1 MAITTS
7 ESLERLQ
14 GLKNDLSLL
23 NDTTV
28 PNVERLSAELE
39 SRVDEFRKVF
49 DKNPRNEKSRQ
60 ALNSGILKLDD
71 QEFSVND
78 DFKLQAAQ
86 VAEALDVD
94 ELDAAAL
101 CIDAQQSIESL
112 DRSPLAASVYLYH
125 DRREYVLECLRLC
138 LEKVVLGQEEGEDL
152 PRYIPCTSF
161 LDQVMSSGGKA
172 PNPTSQYW
180 EKCINAM
187 MEAENSQQHV
197 IQRLHTI
204 SMTGQRQSEELATL
218 MNFQLASLKR
228 QHDLLGSVAFW
239 LAKYKEVDFVGLRHI
254 TTHLKQIDRY
264 DATVSHYLPVLYYLL
279 YSLGRGGSKRSA
291 DPHRQLKDSQDF
303 HIMISSTKE
312 NDAWYLRQLQA
323 SVVACWVVA
332 YAGLFVD
339 QPDAASMLGVDA
351 SAEVKSYDALLKTAI
366 KDGALHLLLA
376 TAQNTADN
384 NWVDP
389 ARRGVVSFLLQDAPA
404 LHSDNFNASRSF
416 KTILMEQLQAFAE
429 HWVSNMPDTLRTLKF
444 DEDEQRRNLQSRAQI
459 RGSEY
464 EYNIERFLLV
474 ITYAYEGDMDA
485 SSNFWSDQESFLFGF
500 VEWAA
505 QRQSTP
511 RIAAFC
517 EMLTAIS
524 EGQENADAAHN
535 FLLKSVADD
544 GASASLKTR
553 RRSPLSWT
561 HILRELEYYATTFRG
576 KSSGTGSISYNSR
589 SQPDQLVE
597 AESATMVE
605 SYLRLLSHL
614 CKQSPLTRGW
624 LLNHPTFRIHEQLL
638 SLCRP
643 DVVGRLRACAFTAFA
658 SLLNHKGLEVNNGL
672 WNALDEWLHGHTP
685 FTPNIP
691 ESPVKNSPPTAPER
705 KILDF
710 ISNGFEEPVSFV
722 IVLIQLVM
730 PMEDEITL
738 YDTLPF
744 PEDLGREYRMPGID
758 LYVDWVVGDIFARK
772 PTGMQDVQQVRIM
785 RLNCLRFIRS
795 CLSSFNEGLISFA
808 HISNISV
815 DVAIQTS
822 SVSTY
827 LRLHPFGRTMEWMF
841 NDKVLAALFSTAC
854 QDPTEIGA
862 ADWDSPLVLGVLESI
877 ETISLVLS
885 KQATFHDVVRPELKK
900 KTVQGGAS
908 VGNAA
913 LASFEDAILNNL
925 DLITRL
931 AFYCGSGHEQ
941 LATKSLHLLEKLS
954 ASRKLAAP
962 VISSGRRRSENSRL
976 ITQLKKD
983 SACESIARS
992 FAFEM
997 QFDERSLEQGP
1008 GSPGLMIKSQ
1018 ILGFL
1023 RSSLTAILDQPTAA
1037 HVLLGFTCSYNSIQ
1051 PPEDGSFGGSL
1062 LHAVIQFLIECPEGE
1077 TEMLM
1082 SWLLSVRALTWG
1094 VLCILWRSPLS
1105 AQFIL
1110 PELRNED
1117 LFLHQSARQFPLRP
1131 DTLWDGKM
1139 YSDSDFY
1146 LSPAADG
1153 CANALRQRKFYTE
1166 YAATELRHAKAAGLS
1181 TLTSSIQS
1189 TLLGLMTLPDGQQV
1203 DVMSIFDQL
1212 DFLDLH
1218 VDEPFL
1224 FPDTKFFEP
1233 SLFDLCQR
1241 QSEDGLV
1248 VSDMDKVQQ
1257 VVTLKKNEILRV
1269 GILQSTTDQE
1279 QMEAEAED
1287 ICSCLQANNQKS
1299 AILSA
1304 KADNLKAWTRLATI
1318 MLQCCDWEPA
1328 QRNTFVMQL
1337 LQLMLPRIERSFS
1350 QGVKWASLLLQF
1362 GKILMRQ
1369 VQFSSPGSGSELD
1382 IADDKIFQLF
1392 RIVLTGMQT
1401 PEADASV
1408 RETCSY
1414 ICYLYLRGICSSD
1427 DAKSLRRSAL
1437 QFIDSMGGRLMGI
1450 LCDDAYSGEGQCR
1463 ISALLLLGTFVSL
1476 SNLEES
1482 KSVINQ
1488 FNMYNFIQIM
1498 VENLASIPVEIQNAS
1513 GSAVTLV
1520 LSYHNAS
1527 LALLLKLAQSRLGA
1541 AQVQNSGF
1549 FASVRDCRIF
1559 DADPDIG
1566 LDADNPQALS
1576 TYFDLMLSIVRIVN
1590 AMVLSRGPESDL
1602 TISQA
1607 RQFVNEYR
1615 PTIASVYKRNA
1626 KIGNASED
1634 NEAILGRLVDNFTVL
1649 MSFSGVLDMDDDRSV
1664 NGKSPRMFT

>member
-1 MAITTS
+1 M
-7 ESLERLQ
+7 
-14 GLKNDLSLL
+14 
-23 NDTTV
+23 
-28 PNVERLSAELE
+28 
-39 SRVDEFRKVF
+39 
-49 DKNPRNEKSRQ
+49 
-60 ALNSGILKLDD
+60 KLDN

-86 VAEALDVD
+86 VAEVVDID

-101 CIDAQQSIESL
+101 CIDAQQSTESF
-112 DRSPLAASVYLYH
+112 DRSSLAASVYLYH
-125 DRREYVLECLRLC
+125 DRREYLLDCLRLC
-138 LEKVVLGQEEGEDL
+138 LEKVVLGQEEDDS

-161 LDQVMSSGGKA
+161 LDQVISSEGKG
-172 PNPTSQYW
+172 PTSISEYW
-180 EKCINAM
+180 KRCINAM
-187 MEAENSQQHV
+187 VEAEKSQQHV
-197 IQRLHTI
+197 FQRLHTI

-228 QHDLLGSVAFW
+228 QHELLGSVAFW
-239 LAKYKEVDFVGLRHI
+239 LAKYKDVDFVGLRHI
-254 TTHLKQIDRY
+254 TTHLRQTDRY

-279 YSLGRGGSKRSA
+279 FSLGRGAFKGSA
-291 DPHRQLKDSQDF
+291 DPHKQLKDSKNF
-303 HIMISSTKE
+303 HSMIISTKE

-339 QPDAASMLGVDA
+339 QPDAASMLEVDA
-351 SAEVKSYDALLKTAI
+351 SEEAKNYDALLKTAI
-366 KDGALHLLLA
+366 KDGALHFLLA
-376 TAQNTADN
+376 TAQDTTDN
-384 NWVDP
+384 HWLDP

-416 KTILMEQLQAFAE
+416 KAILMEQLQAFAE
-429 HWVSNMPDTLRTLKF
+429 YWISNMPDTLRTLKF
-444 DEDEQRRNLQSRAQI
+444 DEDEQRRNMQSRAQI

-535 FLLKSVADD
+535 FLLKSAADD
-544 GASASLKTR
+544 GASTTLKTR

-561 HILRELEYYATTFRG
+561 HILRELEYYATTFRE
-576 KSSGTGSISYNSR
+576 KSSGTAATSHNGR

-605 SYLRLLSHL
+605 SYLRSLSHL
-614 CKQSPLTRGW
+614 CKQSPLTRSW

-658 SLLNHKGLEVNNGL
+658 SLLNHKGLEVNSGL
-672 WNALDEWLHGHTP
+672 WSALDQWIHGHTP
-685 FTPNIP
+685 YTPTIP
-691 ESPVKNSPPTAPER
+691 ESPAKNSSPTPPER
-705 KILDF
+705 KILKF
-710 ISNGFEEPVSFV
+710 ISNGFEEPVAFV
-722 IVLIQLVM
+722 IVLIQLVI
-730 PMEDEITL
+730 PIEDETAL
-738 YDTLPF
+738 SDTLPF
-744 PEDLGREYRMPGID
+744 PEDLGREYRQPGID
-758 LYVDWVVGDIFARK
+758 IYVDWVIGEIFSRK
-772 PTGMQDVQQVRIM
+772 PTPTQDLQQLRIM

-795 CLSSFNEGLISFA
+795 CLSSFNDGLISFA
-808 HISNISV
+808 HTSNISV
-815 DVAIQTS
+815 DVAIQAS

-841 NDKVLAALFSTAC
+841 NDKVLLALFSTAC
-854 QDPTEIGA
+854 QDPTEIAA

-877 ETISLVLS
+877 ETIILVLS
-885 KQATFHDVVRPELKK
+885 KQATFHDVVKPELKK
-900 KTVQGGAS
+900 KKKTTDDAGS
-908 VGNAA
+908 VGKAA

-925 DLITRL
+925 NLVTQL
-931 AFYCGSGHEQ
+931 AFYCGSGHQQ
-941 LATKSLHLLEKLS
+941 LATKSLQLLETLC

-976 ITQLKKD
+976 ITQLQKD
-983 SACESIARS
+983 STCESIARS

-1008 GSPGLMIKSQ
+1008 DSPGLVIKSQ
-1018 ILGFL
+1018 ILGLL
-1023 RSSLTAILDQPTAA
+1023 RASLTAISDQPMAA
-1037 HVLLGFTCSYNSIQ
+1037 HVLLGFVCSYNSVQ
-1051 PPEDGSFGGSL
+1051 LSEDGSFGGAL
-1062 LHAVIQFLIECPEGE
+1062 LHAVIQYLIECPDGE
-1077 TEMLM
+1077 AETLT
-1082 SWLLSVRALTWG
+1082 SWLLSARALTWE

-1105 AQFIL
+1105 AQLIL

-1117 LFLHQSARQFPLRP
+1117 VFFHQSARQFPLRP
-1131 DTLWDGKM
+1131 DTLWDGKT
-1139 YSDSDFY
+1139 YSDQDFY

-1153 CANALRQRKFYTE
+1153 CTNALRQRRFYTE
-1166 YAATELRHAKAAGLS
+1166 YAATELRYAKAAGFS

-1212 DFLDLH
+1212 DFLDLD

-1233 SLFDLCQR
+1233 SLFELCHR

-1248 VSDMDKVQQ
+1248 LSDMDKAQQ
-1257 VVTLKKNEILRV
+1257 VMILKKNEIIRSGRLE
-1269 GILQSTTDQE
+1269 STSDQE
-1279 QMEAEAED
+1279 QMETEAED
-1287 ICSCLQANNQKS
+1287 VLSCLQANSQRS

-1318 MLQCCDWEPA
+1318 MMQCCDWQPA
-1328 QRNTFVMQL
+1328 QRNAFVMQL

-1350 QGVKWASLLLQF
+1350 QGVKWASVLLQF
-1362 GKILMRQ
+1362 GKTLMRQ
-1369 VQFSSPGSGSELD
+1369 VQSSSPGGGSELD

-1392 RIVLTGMQT
+1392 RVALTGMQT

-1414 ICYLYLRGICSSD
+1414 ICFLYLRGICSSD
-1427 DAKSLRRSAL
+1427 NAMSLRRSAL
-1437 QFIDSMGGRLMGI
+1437 QFIDSMGGRLIGI
-1450 LCDDAYSGEGQCR
+1450 LCDEAYSGEGQCR
-1463 ISALLLLGTFVSL
+1463 ISALLLLGTFVNV
-1476 SNLEES
+1476 SNLEGS
-1482 KSVINQ
+1482 KSIINQ
-1488 FNMYNFIQIM
+1488 FNRYNFIQIM
-1498 VENLASIPVEIQNAS
+1498 VENLANIPVEIQNAS
-1513 GSAVTLV
+1513 GSGKLLNDKLTAGRITNT
-1520 LSYHNAS
+1520 SQWSRWSCHTITR
-1527 LALLLKLAQSRLGA
+1527 ALH
-1541 AQVQNSGF
+1541 
-1549 FASVRDCRIF
+1549 
-1559 DADPDIG
+1559 
-1566 LDADNPQALS
+1566 
-1576 TYFDLMLSIVRIVN
+1576 Y
-1590 AMVLSRGPESDL
+1590 
-1602 TISQA
+1602 
-1607 RQFVNEYR
+1607 Y
-1615 PTIASVYKRNA
+1615 
-1626 KIGNASED
+1626 
-1634 NEAILGRLVDNFTVL
+1634 
-1649 MSFSGVLDMDDDRSV
+1649 
-1664 NGKSPRMFT
+1664 